1 VVNLLI
7 ILSRVRRYSE
17 LKGLSLVLGFRAESF
32 IFASLYLYLG
42 VECPIKS
49 TTSGGLNINEVIISP
64 RGHGNN
70 TF

>member
-1 VVNLLI
+1 M
-7 ILSRVRRYSE
+7 
-17 LKGLSLVLGFRAESF
+17 KGLSLVLGFHAESF

-49 TTSGGLNINEVIISP
+49 TTTGGLNINEVIISP